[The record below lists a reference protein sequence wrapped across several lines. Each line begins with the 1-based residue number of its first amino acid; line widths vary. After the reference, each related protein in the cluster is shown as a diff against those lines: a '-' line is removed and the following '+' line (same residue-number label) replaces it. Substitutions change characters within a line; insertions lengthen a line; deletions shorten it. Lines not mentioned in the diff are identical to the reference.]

1 MRNWS
6 QIATG
11 SQKKIMISENDILD
25 CIIRIRGKKVM
36 IDRDLASIYGVTTK
50 RLNEQVKRNLS
61 RFPEDFLFQLTKDEK
76 AEVVANCDHLKSLVF
91 SHQLPYAFTEHGTV
105 MLACVLNSEKAIQAN
120 IQIVRVFTAIRE
132 LSLHNKDML
141 LKIEQIEQKIG
152 MHDKEIAVIFNTLKK
167 MLEPKPIP
175 KRNRIGFR
183 KDG

>member
-1 MRNWS
+1 
-6 QIATG
+6 
-11 SQKKIMISENDILD
+11 MISEKDILD

-61 RFPEDFLFQLTKDEK
+61 RFPEDFIFQLTKEEK
-76 AEVVANCDHLKSLVF
+76 AELVANCDRFLMLRHATT
-91 SHQLPYAFTEHGTV
+91 LPYAFTEHGAV

-132 LSLHNKDML
+132 LALHNKDML

-152 MHDKEIAVIFNTLKK
+152 MHDKEIVVIFNTLKK
-167 MLEPKPIP
+167 MLEPKPVP

>member
-1 MRNWS
+1 
-6 QIATG
+6 
-11 SQKKIMISENDILD
+11 MISENDLLD

-91 SHQLPYAFTEHGTV
+91 SHQLPYAFTEHGAV

-120 IQIVRVFTAIRE
+120 ILIVRVFTAIRE
-132 LSLHNKDML
+132 MSLHNKDML

-152 MHDKEIAVIFNTLKK
+152 MHDKEINVIFNTLKK

-183 KDG
+183 KDD

>member
-1 MRNWS
+1 
-6 QIATG
+6 
-11 SQKKIMISENDILD
+11 MISENDILD

-61 RFPEDFLFQLTKDEK
+61 RFPEDFVFQLNNEEK
-76 AEVVANCDHLKSLVF
+76 VELVANCDRFLMLRHSTT
-91 SHQLPYAFTEHGTV
+91 LPYAFTEHGAV

-132 LSLHNKDML
+132 MSLHNKDML

-152 MHDKEIAVIFNTLKK
+152 MHDKEINVIFNTLKK

-183 KDG
+183 KDD